1 MDPSQAARTSLL
13 PALERI
19 ARYHGQSGNEAL
31 GFMDTSDE
39 LYLTWR
45 SAMSGRARFQAL
57 PADQLAAVNEM
68 DALYERIVTKYHKLP
83 PLPKFLATEG
93 GRELTKRAAE
103 LLAMLRASV

>member
-1 MDPSQAARTSLL
+1 
-13 PALERI
+13 
-19 ARYHGQSGNEAL
+19 
-31 GFMDTSDE
+31 
-39 LYLTWR
+39 
-45 SAMSGRARFQAL
+45 L